1 MHTKPQNHPSALQS
15 SATTQST
22 HFTSLAIAV
31 FIAVIMLVAPTSA
44 LADYTC
50 TVKERKATE
59 TEIDM
64 ANRVVAALRASLLP
78 PTNGWT
84 MSRPSGSHI
93 ETSFCSD
100 FKNSPVSF
108 GASSTYAILASADAQ
123 RAARVEL
130 RMVNNQLKELLKL
143 PPDMKAKADQ
153 LDEKRRE
160 LVRESMAAHR
170 AKDAALSKSKYA
182 EAEVVARE
190 SSDIKNKYS
199 TSIDVPRANLYKK
212 IVALESAMRPRQY
225 TISLKANG
233 AVAKPAKNV
242 LSFGSTAKT
251 DQSTK
256 NIVRVVVVIA
266 GVNNDGP
273 DDATL
278 EQLKTFVD
286 RGRLQT
292 LAVGQIPTIEASTE
306 LMAKQADAIK
316 ALELSAQE
324 FDKQIRDEVR
334 KEESGEAAAVK
345 SATTTTT
352 TTTTTEAAK
361 TDAVSAKATEPA
373 KTTAAVPPQTA
384 AKPQDPAQQAKDTV
398 NKLKGLFGK

>member
-1 MHTKPQNHPSALQS
+1 MYSRPPNHPSAQPS

-22 HFTSLAIAV
+22 HFTSLVIAP
-31 FIAVIMLVAPTSA
+31 FIAVIMLVAPTSV

-50 TVKERKATE
+50 SVKERKATE

-64 ANRVVAALRASLLP
+64 ANRVVVALQASLLP
-78 PTNGWT
+78 PPEGWT
-84 MSRPSGSHI
+84 MSKPSRARI

-108 GASSTYAILASADAQ
+108 GASSTYAILASADTQ

-130 RMVNNQLKELLKL
+130 RMVNNQMKELVKL

-153 LDEKRRE
+153 LDEKQRE
-160 LVRESMAAHR
+160 LVRESMAANR

-190 SSDIKNKYS
+190 SSEIKNKYS
-199 TSIDVPRANLYKK
+199 ASIEVPRANLYKK
-212 IVALESAMRPRQY
+212 IAVLESAMRPRQY
-225 TISLKANG
+225 TISLTTNG
-233 AVAKPAKNV
+233 AVPKPAKNV

-251 DQSTK
+251 DQSTR
-256 NIVRVVVVIA
+256 NIVRVVAVIA
-266 GVNNDGP
+266 GANNSTL

-286 RGRLQT
+286 HGRLQT
-292 LAVGQIPTIEASTE
+292 LAAGQIPTIEASTE
-306 LMAKQADAIK
+306 LLAKQADVIK
-316 ALELSAQE
+316 ALELNAQE
-324 FDKQIRDEVR
+324 FNKQIRDEVR
-334 KEESGEAAAVK
+334 KEESGETAAVK

-352 TTTTTEAAK
+352 KTTEVAI
-361 TDAVSAKATEPA
+361 TDNVSAKATEPA
-373 KTTAAVPPQTA
+373 KTTIAVPPQTT
-384 AKPQDPAQQAKDTV
+384 AKPLDPAQQAKDTV